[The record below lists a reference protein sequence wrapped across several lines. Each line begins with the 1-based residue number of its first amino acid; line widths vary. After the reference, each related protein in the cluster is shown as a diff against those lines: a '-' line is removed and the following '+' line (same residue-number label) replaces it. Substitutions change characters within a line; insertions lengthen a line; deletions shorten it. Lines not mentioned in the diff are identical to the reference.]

1 VSTTISPQTTLDRP
15 PIFVIGTPRSGT
27 TLVARI
33 LGRHHAVLAPAP
45 GETHFFQELW
55 TRRGE
60 LGALQD
66 EAELSKAVD
75 RTLTLFGKWDNPE
88 VQKKVDELVDREALL
103 ERTHTLGGGYGALYY
118 AFTSLL
124 AESEGKT
131 IYCDDTPKHLFYLHT
146 ILDLFPT
153 AKAIGCTRDPRD
165 FLCSYKNYWRV
176 AVDQQ
181 RIGAL
186 YHPVNTSL
194 LWRSSSN
201 LLLRHAND
209 CCRGRVLMVNYENL
223 VQHPEATV
231 SGICAFLGIEYSDDL
246 IEVDASNS
254 SFESPAAGIFTTSI
268 GRWHTCLSPEEAWCV
283 QKLAKENMGALGY
296 QPEPVK
302 PNVIA
307 LLGTWLSAP
316 LALAKAVRAN
326 ATKTGPLTE
335 YLSQRLA
342 PLLRK

>member
-1 VSTTISPQTTLDRP
+1 MSAIVSPQTTRDHP

-33 LGRHHAVLAPAP
+33 LGRHRAVLAPAP

-60 LGALQD
+60 LGALDD
-66 EAELSKAVD
+66 EAELSEAVD
-75 RTLTLFGKWDNPE
+75 RMLTLFGKWDNPDMQE
-88 VQKKVDELVDREALL
+88 KVDEVVDREALL
-103 ERTHTLGGGYGALYY
+103 ERTHALGAGYGGLYY

-131 IYCDDTPKHLFYLHT
+131 LYCDDTPKHLFYLHT
-146 ILDLFPT
+146 IFDLFPT
-153 AKAIGCTRDPRD
+153 ARVIGCTRDPRD
-165 FLCSYKNYWRV
+165 FLCSYKHYWRI
-176 AVDQQ
+176 AVDQE

-201 LLLRHAND
+201 LLLKHANG
-209 CCRGRVLMVNYENL
+209 CCQDRVLMVKYENL

-231 SGICAFLGIEYSDDL
+231 STICDFLGIEYSDDL

-254 SFESPAAGIFTTSI
+254 SFESPDAGIFTTSI
-268 GRWHTCLSPEEAWCV
+268 GRWKTCLSPEEAWCV
-283 QKLAKENMGALGY
+283 QKLTKENMGALGY
-296 QPEPVK
+296 EPEPVN
-302 PNVIA
+302 PDQAA
-307 LLGTWLSAP
+307 LLGVWLGAP
-316 LALAKAVRAN
+316 LALARAIRAN
-326 ATKTGPLTE
+326 AAKTGPLTE